1 VLLQLAVV
9 QVLPMHIVQLLQI
22 LQVAVVVVVVE
33 QPKTQA
39 QIMVDHLH
47 KLCHLVRH
55 LNMEMLAALHRT
67 LRTNLVVV
75 VEVQAQSVVW
85 SLEAE
90 SVVLVAQELIHMQLM

>member
-1 VLLQLAVV
+1 LVLHLGLLQSAVV
-9 QVLPMHIVQLLQI
+9 LVLPMHIVQLLQI

-67 LRTNLVVV
+67 LHTYLVAV

-90 SVVLVAQELIHMQLM
+90 SVVLVAQA